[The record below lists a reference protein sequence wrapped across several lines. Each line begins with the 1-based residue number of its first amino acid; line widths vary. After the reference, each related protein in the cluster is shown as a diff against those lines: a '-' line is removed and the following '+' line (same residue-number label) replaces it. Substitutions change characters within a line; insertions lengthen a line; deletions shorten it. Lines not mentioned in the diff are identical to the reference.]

1 MHDLPFF
8 SFNFF
13 HNLGVISSAF
23 YSLPCTKY
31 LLLQYIIKTNNQL
44 ANVIIFKGA
53 TIALLAA
60 VQKPGLFQGLVLSG
74 TVLLPSGGPP
84 SFLRVRLQFNSYT
97 LGRIKSDIE
106 SN

>member
-13 HNLGVISSAF
+13 HKLRVISSAF
-23 YSLPCTKY
+23 YSLPRNQIPTFTVFHK
-31 LLLQYIIKTNNQL
+31 KNNQL
-44 ANVIIFKGA
+44 AHVIIFKGA

-74 TVLLPSGGPP
+74 TLLLPTGGPP
-84 SFLRVRLQFNSYT
+84 SFLRVR
-97 LGRIKSDIE
+97 
-106 SN
+106 

>member
-8 SFNFF
+8 NFNFF
-13 HNLGVISSAF
+13 HKLGVISSAF

-31 LLLQYIIKTNNQL
+31 LLLQYIIKKNNQL